1 MAPPEPNATNKTLAA
16 FSDLTCRRSSLNS
29 NTGYD
34 DTNQE
39 IPRMS
44 QYKRDDPTPI
54 VWCHVCGTAHSGA
67 MTCPGALVLTGEGET
82 VWQSWFKT
90 TGGETAFLIT
100 RTAWSD
106 RWCARI
112 FTDPYMPWSIPG
124 GGAAIKFL
132 SESPEECKDAA
143 VRYLIGFCEQKG
155 YIKLGEKQ
163 APAGEPAQGYPV
175 RAASGIPLIW
185 GTGYPS
191 NPGASLNVSTTGMF
205 VATELPP
212 EPGTMIKIRLKL
224 GALSLPLRGRV
235 AWKREAP
242 DPGRRLEAGM
252 GIHLLSPPSIY
263 KGYIQQFI

>member
-1 MAPPEPNATNKTLAA
+1 
-16 FSDLTCRRSSLNS
+16 
-29 NTGYD
+29 
-34 DTNQE
+34 
-39 IPRMS
+39 MS
-44 QYKRDDPTPI
+44 QDKRDDQIPI
-54 VWCHVCGTAHSGA
+54 VWCQVCGTAHTGA
-67 MTCPGALVLTGEGET
+67 TPCPGAVVLTGEGEM
-82 VWQSWFKT
+82 VWQSQFMT
-90 TGGETAFLIT
+90 TGGETTFLIT

-112 FTDPYMPWSIPG
+112 FTSPNMPWSIPG

-143 VRYLIGFCEQKG
+143 VRYLTGFCERKG
-155 YIKLGEKQ
+155 YIKSGE
-163 APAGEPAQGYPV
+163 EPAPEEEPAEGYPV
-175 RAASGIPLIW
+175 RVASGIPLIW
-185 GTGYPS
+185 GTGDPS

-212 EPGTMIKIRLKL
+212 EPGTMISIRLKL
-224 GALSLPLRGRV
+224 GAFSLPLRGRV

-242 DPGRRLEAGM
+242 DPGRKLKAGM